1 MRIPKRIIKKIN
13 KARELV
19 DKVNNLKYEIREW
32 EYKVEADKIIVPYNT
47 ELSTNLEEA
56 IECHIDY
63 GETLLDVEYEVPDY
77 VKKNRRR

>member
-13 KARELV
+13 KAKELV
-19 DKVNNLKYEIREW
+19 EKVNDLKYEIREW
-32 EYKVEADKIIVPYNT
+32 ENKVGAEDIKLPYSHEDCET
-47 ELSTNLEEA
+47 LAEA